1 VTNWLK
7 LGLISSL
14 AIACGAALRAIA
26 PLSFFDGS
34 NAIAQTVPTYPQ
46 TTKTEQ
52 GNMQRLAQQTTVRII
67 TPNASGSGVIL
78 QRQGQIYTV
87 LTSWHVVAFSD
98 QHTIMTPDGRRY
110 TPISRQLKQL
120 GNTDLAIT
128 QFLSNS
134 DYQVASISNQ
144 PVLIGEPVFA
154 AGFPMYQGQSL
165 ATTFDQGIRVFR
177 LTRGEVSVL
186 PPKSLAQGYRLGYTN
201 DIAVGMSGGPI
212 FNTDG
217 LLIGINGRVK
227 NRDPDFGVYAFEDGT
242 EPAPELLAQIVNSSW
257 GIPISSYL
265 QFHDLPQSQQPVL
278 LPIKTENNVR
288 LNPPIPLLQKP
299 ENTVSPV
306 ILPEKAVGEVR
317 STLSE

>member
-1 VTNWLK
+1 MTPCGWHKVANWL
-7 LGLISSL
+7 GLMSSL
-14 AIACGAALRAIA
+14 AIALFYF
-26 PLSFFDGS
+26 LDGC
-34 NAIAQTVPTYPQ
+34 NAIAQTFPSYVTAQ
-46 TTKTEQ
+46 TQER
-52 GNMQRLAQQTTVRII
+52 NIQRLAQETTVRIL
-67 TPNASGSGVIL
+67 TSNASGSGVIV

-98 QHTIMTPDGRRY
+98 QHTIITPDGRRY
-110 TPISRQLKQL
+110 TPVSRQLKQL

-128 QFLSNS
+128 QFRSNS
-134 DYQVASISNQ
+134 SYPVANISNE
-144 PVLIGEPVFA
+144 PISLGEPVFA

-165 ATTFDQGIRVFR
+165 ATTFDQGIRALRF
-177 LTRGEVSVL
+177 TSGQVSVL

-212 FNTDG
+212 FNASG

-242 EPAPELLAQIVNSSW
+242 EPSPELLAQIVNSSW

-265 QFHDLPQSQQPVL
+265 QFQNIPRSQQPVL
-278 LPIKTENNVR
+278 LQQTRENNLP
-288 LNPPIPLLQKP
+288 LNLPVPLLRKQ
-299 ENTVSPV
+299 ESTVSPSP
-306 ILPEKAVGEVR
+306 LPPKEVEKVK

>member
-1 VTNWLK
+1 MANWLG

-14 AIACGAALRAIA
+14 AIA
-26 PLSFFDGS
+26 PLSFFDRC
-34 NAIAQTVPTYPQ
+34 NAIAQTVPTYVTAQ
-46 TTKTEQ
+46 TET
-52 GNMQRLAQQTTVRII
+52 GNMQKLAQQTTVRIL
-67 TPNASGSGVIL
+67 TPNASGSGVIV

-98 QHTIMTPDGRRY
+98 QHTIITPDGRRY
-110 TPISRQLKQL
+110 TPVSRQLKQL

-128 QFLSNS
+128 QFRSNS

-154 AGFPMYQGQSL
+154 AGFPMYQEQSL
-165 ATTFDQGIRVFR
+165 ATTFDQGIRGFR
-177 LTRGEVSVL
+177 FTSGEVSVL

-201 DIAVGMSGGPI
+201 NIAVGMSGGPI
-212 FNTDG
+212 FNASG

-242 EPAPELLAQIVNSSW
+242 EPSPELLAKIVNSSW

-265 QFHDLPQSQQPVL
+265 QFQNFPRYQQPVL
-278 LPIKTENNVR
+278 LQETRGNNVQ
-288 LNPPIPLLQKP
+288 LNPPIPLLRKQ
-299 ENTVSPV
+299 ESTVSPV